1 MNRSHL
7 SAARRRIRQLEQAME
22 QDLQV
27 LLKRGPLLKGRLY
40 QAQTRCG
47 KPGCRCLRGE
57 LHTAMVLAY
66 RGGAQ
71 QYNRCPADQDMP
83 LLGEMTSRYQGF
95 RQARARLVKTSREL
109 LEQIGVMERERLV
122 LGEKRF
128 RKTETGKRV
137 P

>member
-1 MNRSHL
+1 MNRQRL
-7 SAARRRIRQLEQAME
+7 SATRNRIRQLQQAMAD
-22 QDLQV
+22 DLRV
-27 LLKRGPLLKGRLY
+27 FVERPPLLQGRLY
-40 QAQTRCG
+40 EAQTRCG
-47 KPGCRCLRGE
+47 KPGCRCNRGALR
-57 LHTAMVLAY
+57 TAMVLAY
-66 RGGAQ
+66 RGGEK
-71 QYNRCPADQDMP
+71 QYNRCPADQDIP

-109 LEQIGVMERERLV
+109 LDQIGVLERERLV

>member
-66 RGGAQ
+66 RGGAK
-71 QYNRCPADQDMP
+71 QYNRCPADPDRL
-83 LLGEMTSRYQGF
+83 LLGKMTDRYQGF
-95 RQARARLVKTSREL
+95 RQARARWVKAMQEI
-109 LEQIGVMERERLV
+109 LEQAGVIEHERLAQ
-122 LGEKRF
+122 GEEKF

>member
-7 SAARRRIRQLEQAME
+7 SAARRRIWQLEQAME

-47 KPGCRCLRGE
+47 KPGCRCMRGE
-57 LHTAMVLAY
+57 LHTAMVLSY
-66 RGGAQ
+66 RGGEK
-71 QYNRCPADQDMP
+71 QYNRCPADQDRL
-83 LLGEMTSRYQGF
+83 LLGKMTDRYQGF
-95 RQARARLVKTSREL
+95 RQARARWVKAMQEI
-109 LEQIGVMERERLV
+109 LEQVGVIEHERLAH
-122 LGEKRF
+122 GEEKF